1 MRRPLGLTAVIF
13 SIALLGAGCSSTP
26 TGDQSQNSPNSSAPA
41 SAPADDSQTQAQGM
55 SPNGQPYPLQQT
67 PAGTTTTAPTPQKDD
82 SSTSST
88 SMTNYAFPGV
98 LPESET
104 NKKVMI
110 KTTLGNIE
118 IQVDPKAGPNA
129 ASNFVYLVKQH
140 FYDGLIFHRVIPG
153 FMIQGGDPTG
163 TGRGGP
169 GYMFKDDQVNGTYSK
184 GIVAMANAGPD
195 TNGSQFFIMVADVP
209 LDPNYSIFG
218 HVISGQ
224 DVADKISQVNR
235 DGSDRPLTDVKM
247 LSVTI
252 E

>member
-1 MRRPLGLTAVIF
+1 M
-13 SIALLGAGCSSTP
+13 ST
-26 TGDQSQNSPNSSAPA
+26 
-41 SAPADDSQTQAQGM
+41 
-55 SPNGQPYPLQQT
+55 L
-67 PAGTTTTAPTPQKDD
+67 
-82 SSTSST
+82 
-88 SMTNYAFPGV
+88 AFPGV
-98 LPESET
+98 MPDDQI
-104 NKKVMI
+104 NKKVLI
-110 KTTLGNIE
+110 KTSLGTIE
-118 IQVDPKAGPNA
+118 IQIDPKAGPNA

-169 GYMFKDDQVNGTYSK
+169 GYMFKDDPVSGSYSK

-209 LDPNYSIFG
+209 LGPDYSIFG
-218 HVISGQ
+218 HVIKGQ
-224 DVADKISQVNR
+224 DVADKISQVAR
-235 DGSDRPLTDVKM
+235 DASDRPNTEVKM